1 MSRRSWSCHGL
12 VVRTIGTPL
21 CGTAR
26 PSQVIMT
33 RVVAVL
39 MVALRWDEMK
49 PKLGRWASSAG
60 LRHRCVAAPWSEL

>member
-1 MSRRSWSCHGL
+1 MSWRSWSCHGL
-12 VVRTIGTPL
+12 VVCTIRTPL

-26 PSQVIMT
+26 PSKVIMT

-49 PKLGRWASSAG
+49 LKLR
-60 LRHRCVAAPWSEL
+60 R